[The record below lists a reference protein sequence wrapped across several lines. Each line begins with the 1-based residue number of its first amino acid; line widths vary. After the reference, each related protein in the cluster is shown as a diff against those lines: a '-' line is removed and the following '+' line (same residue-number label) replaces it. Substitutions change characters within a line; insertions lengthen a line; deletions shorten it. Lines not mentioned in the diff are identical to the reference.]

1 MEGLGSVVPP
11 LDLLFGMEGEGLDT
25 MISQVLD
32 DAGAVS
38 PHVNQASGKFLAAVQ
53 YNEEQAKDAYSHVYK
68 FIADQ
73 EGGFGSHWKPKLT
86 GLHLVS
92 APPGK
97 GRSTWVSQEGMQAF
111 QMHGEGALKKIAV

>member
-1 MEGLGSVVPP
+1 MKGLGGVVPP
-11 LDLLFGMEGEGLDT
+11 LDMLFGMEGDELDS

-38 PHVNQASGKFLAAVQ
+38 THVDKASEKFLTAVK

-68 FIADQ
+68 FIAGQ

-97 GRSTWVSQEGMQAF
+97 GRSTWVSQEGMEAF
-111 QMHGEGALKKIAV
+111 QMHGEGALMKIAI